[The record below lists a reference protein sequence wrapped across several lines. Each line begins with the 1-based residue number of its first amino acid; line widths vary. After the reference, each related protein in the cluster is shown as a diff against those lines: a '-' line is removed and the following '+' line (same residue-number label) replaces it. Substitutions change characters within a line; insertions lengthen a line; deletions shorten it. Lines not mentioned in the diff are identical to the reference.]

1 MTHGVGAK
9 IAIGKAELRI
19 VAPLRATHFLSV
31 VDNITCQTL
40 KLKEL
45 FLKIL
50 IEMLFI
56 HHRYML

>member
-31 VDNITCQTL
+31 VDNITCQIL
-40 KLKEL
+40 KLK
-45 FLKIL
+45 
-50 IEMLFI
+50 
-56 HHRYML
+56 